1 MNTPEGWFKAQL
13 LFHTL
18 QRPPPPGSL
27 QEWVLVL
34 YLDKVEDIE
43 HAKFRA
49 LVQVVLTVGAEN
61 QEAGVEAF
69 EDYMN
74 KAFPNHQS
82 KKKNK
87 HEQTMSVLKD
97 WVSRGPFGVTPIGE
111 PARARSKM
119 VNRIT
124 SIEKGAVASATAKV
138 GWTRPR

>member
-1 MNTPEGWFKAQL
+1 M

-27 QEWVLVL
+27 QEWVLIL
-34 YLDKVEDIE
+34 YLDKVEYIE

-61 QEAGVEAF
+61 QEAGIEAF

-74 KAFPNHQS
+74 KAFPNLRT
-82 KKKNK
+82 KKKKK
-87 HEQTMSVLKD
+87 HDQMMDVLKS
-97 WVSRGPFGVTPIGE
+97 WVAQGPLSVTPMGS
-111 PARARSKM
+111 PTRAKSKM
-119 VNRIT
+119 VSRIT
-124 SIEKGAVASATAKV
+124 GVEKGAVARATAKV